1 MFIYSYL
8 IIHIHLQRLEHGGCE
23 HVRVVLAGEVEA
35 VDLLV
40 VPPLVEG
47 GRGLVVLQPLQDG
60 AVDHHLHTP
69 ALTSL
74 LLRNS
79 SLPEHQHFR
88 LNIFN

>member
-35 VDLLV
+35 VHLLV

-47 GRGLVVLQPLQDG
+47 GRGLVVFQTLEYG
-60 AVDHHLHTP
+60 AVYHHL
-69 ALTSL
+69 
-74 LLRNS
+74 
-79 SLPEHQHFR
+79 
-88 LNIFN
+88 